1 MHAFEAKMNKMKP
14 AFAKFAANKYVSA
27 IRDGFIAAMPI
38 ILFSSI
44 FSLIAYVPNAW
55 GFYWPTAVANALTVP
70 YNFSMGMLSLFV
82 AATCAKNLT
91 DSLNVKLPKT
101 NQINT
106 ISVIMSAEICF
117 IIVAIVTNPKT
128 GIDLTYMGTQGL
140 VAAYLVGCIVP
151 NIYKFC
157 IVRNVRI
164 TMPDQVPQN
173 IAQTFT
179 DIFPMLFSVV
189 VFWVLNLILQGAF
202 HANLS
207 QCIINLLSP
216 IFHASDSYLGLAL
229 IAGAM
234 AFFWFVGVQ
243 GPSIVAPAVSAIETT
258 NVGLNTA
265 LMHAGQ
271 HASHVLAVNTQDYI
285 MNMGGTGSTLVLA
298 YIFLLLSK
306 SAQNK
311 AVGKASVIP
320 VTFSV
325 NEPILFGAPIIMNPV
340 FFIPFVVTPMVNV
353 MLFKFFVDVLK
364 MNSFIATLPWTVPA
378 PIGIVVGTGFAPLSF
393 VFVILALILDVL
405 IWLPFFRVYDNDV
418 YAKEQAALAEEEAEK
433 KAAATT
439 VATPAAASS
448 AVVTAA
454 KNTETKKDDSAASA
468 DASKVLNKDTN
479 VMVICA
485 GGGTS
490 GILSKAL
497 NKLAGERNLPL
508 HSVARAYGQHMDV
521 IDDMDLIIL
530 APQMDSMKDN
540 LQEVADKVGAK
551 LVTTTGRQYIE
562 LTQNK
567 DKAFNFVV
575 DSLKK

>member
-1 MHAFEAKMNKMKP
+1 MHALEARMNKMKP

-55 GFYWPTAVANALTVP
+55 GFYWPTAVANALVVP
-70 YNFSMGMLSLFV
+70 YNYSMGLLSLFV
-82 AATCAKNLT
+82 TATCAKNLT

-101 NQINT
+101 THINSM
-106 ISVIMSAEICF
+106 SVIMAAEICF
-117 IIVAIVTNPKT
+117 IIIAIVVNPKT
-128 GIDLTYMGTQGL
+128 GIDLSYMGTQGL
-140 VAAYLVGCIVP
+140 VASYLVGCIVP

-157 IVRNVRI
+157 ITHNVRI

-179 DIFPMLFSVV
+179 DIFPMLFSVII
-189 VFWVLNLILQGAF
+189 FWVLNLVLQTAF

-207 QCIINLLSP
+207 QCIVNLMSP
-216 IFHASDSYLGLAL
+216 LFHASDSYLGLAL

-258 NVGLNTA
+258 NVGLNTS
-265 LMHAGQ
+265 LMHAGM
-271 HASHVLAVNTQDYI
+271 HASHVLAVNTQD
-285 MNMGGTGSTLVLA
+285 
-298 YIFLLLSK
+298 
-306 SAQNK
+306 K

-320 VTFSV
+320 VTFGV
-325 NEPILFGAPIIMNPV
+325 NEPILFGAPVIMNPT
-340 FFIPFVVTPMVNV
+340 FFLPFVVTPMVNV
-353 MLFKFFVDVLK
+353 MMFKFFVDVLK

-393 VFVILALILDVL
+393 VYVLLALAVDVL
-405 IWLPFFRVYDNDV
+405 IWYPFFQVYDNDI
-418 YAKEQAALAEEEAEK
+418 LAQEEAAEK
-433 KAAATT
+433 AEKAEAAKAEKEAAPVAASSVKEAPKAAAKD
-439 VATPAAASS
+439 VL
-448 AVVTAA
+448 
-454 KNTETKKDDSAASA
+454 TE
-468 DASKVLNKDTN
+468 DTN

-490 GILSKAL
+490 GILAKAL
-497 NKLAGERNLPL
+497 NKLAKEKDLPL
-508 HSVARAYGQHMDV
+508 HAVARAYGQHMDV
-521 IDDMDLIIL
+521 IDDMDLIVL
-530 APQMDSMKDN
+530 APQMDSMRDN

-562 LTQNK
+562 LTQKK
-567 DKAFNFVV
+567 DLALNFVV
-575 DSLKK
+575 NSLKD

>member
-1 MHAFEAKMNKMKP
+1 MHALEAKMNKMKP

-55 GFYWPTAVANALTVP
+55 GFYWPEPIANALVVP
-70 YNFSMGMLSLFV
+70 YNYSMGLLSLFV
-82 AATCAKNLT
+82 TATCAKNLT

-101 NQINT
+101 NRINT
-106 ISVIMSAEICF
+106 MSVIMAAEICF
-117 IIVAIVTNPKT
+117 IIIAIVINPKT
-128 GIDLTYMGTQGL
+128 GIDLSYMGTQGL
-140 VAAYLVGCIVP
+140 VASYLVGCIVP

-157 IVRNVRI
+157 ITHNVRI

-179 DIFPMLFSVV
+179 DIFPMLFSVI
-189 VFWVLNLILQGAF
+189 VFWLLNVVLQAAF

-207 QCIINLLSP
+207 QCIVNLLSP
-216 IFHASDSYLGLAL
+216 LFHASDSYIGLAL

-243 GPSIVAPAVSAIETT
+243 GPSVVAPAVSAIETT
-258 NVGLNTA
+258 NVGLNTS
-265 LMHAGQ
+265 LMHAGM

-285 MNMGGTGSTLVLA
+285 MNMGGTGSTFILA
-298 YIFLLLSK
+298 FIFLLLSK

-325 NEPILFGAPIIMNPV
+325 NEPILFGAPIIMNPT
-340 FFIPFVVTPMVNV
+340 FFLPFVLTPMANV

-393 VFVILALILDVL
+393 VFVILALAMDFA
-405 IWLPFFRVYDNDV
+405 IWYPFFRIYDNDIL
-418 YAKEQAALAEEEAEK
+418 AQEQAAEAAEK
-433 KAAATT
+433 AEPASTATT
-439 VATPAAASS
+439 VEAPVAVAA
-448 AVVTAA
+448 
-454 KNTETKKDDSAASA
+454 TETEAAPKESAESMA
-468 DASKVLNKDTN
+468 DAKDVLAKDTN

-490 GILSKAL
+490 GILAKAL
-497 NKLAGERNLPL
+497 NKLAKERNLPL
-508 HSVARAYGQHMDV
+508 HAVARAYGQHMDV
-521 IDDMDLIIL
+521 IDDMDLIVL
-530 APQMDSMKDN
+530 APQMDSMRDN
-540 LQEVADKVGAK
+540 LQAVADEVGAK

-562 LTQNK
+562 LTQKK
-567 DKAFNFVV
+567 DLAFKFVV
-575 DSLKK
+575 DALKG